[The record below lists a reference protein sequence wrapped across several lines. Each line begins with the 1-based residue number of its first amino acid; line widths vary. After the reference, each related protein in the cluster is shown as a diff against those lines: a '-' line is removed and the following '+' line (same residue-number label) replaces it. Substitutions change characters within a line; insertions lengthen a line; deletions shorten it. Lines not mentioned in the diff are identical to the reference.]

1 MKKIGILLSS
11 PREVGGIY
19 QYSISIISALNN
31 YQKKKQF
38 NVIYFYTDKIW
49 AKIIPKNSKKKFI
62 KKSKLKKLI
71 FNLLRPT
78 FLNKFFFFIELINEE
93 VEIIN
98 NSNCDLVIFPSQNIT
113 SYQIKKKSLSTIHDL
128 MHIYESRFKE
138 YSKKIINNRN
148 QHYKMICK
156 YSDGILV
163 DSSLGK
169 KHVLESFPV
178 NKKNIYVLPFVPP
191 EYLRKKDD
199 TNKVIKPPKNYLF
212 YPAQFWEHKNHI
224 NLIKAFKVVI
234 KDKKFKNLKLLLC
247 GAKKNNFD
255 KVKELVTELNL
266 VDKVQF
272 LGRVDDNVM
281 RILYKNALATI
292 YPSFCGPTNIP
303 PLEALMMNSP
313 LICSNVYAMK
323 NQVKN
328 AAIFFDPKSTNDIK
342 NKIIITLKNKN
353 LRKKLIQE
361 GKKVL
366 KNYNQHKFN
375 LKLQNYLLSILA
387 QN

>member
-1 MKKIGILLSS
+1 
-11 PREVGGIY
+11 
-19 QYSISIISALNN
+19 
-31 YQKKKQF
+31 
-38 NVIYFYTDKIW
+38 
-49 AKIIPKNSKKKFI
+49 
-62 KKSKLKKLI
+62 
-71 FNLLRPT
+71 
-78 FLNKFFFFIELINEE
+78 
-93 VEIIN
+93 
-98 NSNCDLVIFPSQNIT
+98 
-113 SYQIKKKSLSTIHDL
+113 

-178 NKKNIYVLPFVPP
+178 SKKNIYVLPFVPP
-191 EYLRKKDD
+191 EYLRNKDD
-199 TNKVIKPPKNYLF
+199 TNKVIKLPKNYLF

-255 KVKELVTELNL
+255 KVKELVTNLNL
-266 VDKVQF
+266 VDEVKF

-323 NQVKN
+323 NQVRN

-353 LRKKLIQE
+353 LRKKLIRE

-366 KNYNQHKFN
+366 KNYNQQKFN
-375 LKLQNYLLSILA
+375 IKLQNYLLSILA

>member
-78 FLNKFFFFIELINEE
+78 SLNKFFFFIEFINEE

-199 TNKVIKPPKNYLF
+199 TNKVIKLP
-212 YPAQFWEHKNHI
+212 
-224 NLIKAFKVVI
+224 
-234 KDKKFKNLKLLLC
+234 KKFSYVLL
-247 GAKKNNFD
+247 D
-255 KVKELVTELNL
+255 
-266 VDKVQF
+266 
-272 LGRVDDNVM
+272 GRKCNRRRM
-281 RILYKNALATI
+281 G
-292 YPSFCGPTNIP
+292 S
-303 PLEALMMNSP
+303 
-313 LICSNVYAMK
+313 
-323 NQVKN
+323 
-328 AAIFFDPKSTNDIK
+328 
-342 NKIIITLKNKN
+342 
-353 LRKKLIQE
+353 
-361 GKKVL
+361 KKV
-366 KNYNQHKFN
+366 
-375 LKLQNYLLSILA
+375 
-387 QN
+387 